1 MLQEPK
7 RGCRGV
13 GEVGRDQTSWSQ
25 VGHAKTCGFYS
36 NVVTGG
42 VLRRQESDFH
52 FQRLCWM
59 SWEERNGGWDG

>member
-7 RGCRGV
+7 GGCRGV

-52 FQRLCWM
+52 F
-59 SWEERNGGWDG
+59 